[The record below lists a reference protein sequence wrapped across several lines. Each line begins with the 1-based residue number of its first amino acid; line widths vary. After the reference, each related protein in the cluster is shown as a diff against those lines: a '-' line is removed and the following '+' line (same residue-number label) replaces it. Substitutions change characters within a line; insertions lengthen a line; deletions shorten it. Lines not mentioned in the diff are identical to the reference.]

1 MWAGVAAGCA
11 ALTLW
16 WLVPEHVLHR
26 LDGPRPLPRWLH
38 IVQGKPG
45 AMPRRQRAW
54 LGAGVGFVAVLLLG
68 LAAAPVAVGLAL
80 AVMVGLG
87 YLEPASRRRERE
99 QLLMGLPQAL
109 DLLGAC
115 LEAGLPLRAAV
126 TDVIAVLDGP
136 VAQELLVVRQ
146 RIDVGASDVE
156 AWRASADRLVVGPVM
171 RDLARS
177 VSSGTA
183 LLDILQRHA
192 AEARQEI
199 AAQAQ
204 QRARTVGIT
213 TVYPLMVCFL
223 PAFMLVGVVPIIA
236 SSMIGMFW

>member
-26 LDGPRPLPRWLH
+26 LNGPQPLPQWLH

-45 AMPRRQRAW
+45 AMPLRRRAW
-54 LGAGVGFVAVLLLG
+54 FGAGVGFVAVLLLG
-68 LAAAPVAVGLAL
+68 LKALPVGVGLAL
-80 AVMVGLG
+80 MAAVGLG
-87 YLEPASRRRERE
+87 YLEPASLRRERE
-99 QLLMGLPQAL
+99 QLLRGLPQAL

-126 TDVIAVLDGP
+126 TEVTAVLDGP
-136 VAQELLVVRQ
+136 VAQELVAVKQ

-156 AWRASADRLVVGPVM
+156 AWRGSSQRPVVGPVM

-183 LLDILQRHA
+183 LLDILRRHA
-192 AEARQEI
+192 EEARREI

-213 TVYPLMVCFL
+213 TVYPLMICFL

-236 SSMIGMFW
+236 SSLIGMFS